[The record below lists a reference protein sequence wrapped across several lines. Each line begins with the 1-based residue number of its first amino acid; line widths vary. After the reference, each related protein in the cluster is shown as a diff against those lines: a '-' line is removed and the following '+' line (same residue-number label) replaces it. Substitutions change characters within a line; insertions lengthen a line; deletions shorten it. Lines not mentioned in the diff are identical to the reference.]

1 MRILISNDDGYLAP
15 GISAL
20 ADALS
25 AIADI
30 VVFAPDSNR
39 SGASNSLTLDRPL
52 SVQKAANG
60 FHFVNGTPTDCVHI
74 ALAAMAFGRV
84 VGTTAALSAA
94 GLLVAWSASHPEM
107 SLSAL
112 GWASRVVP
120 LVLLGV
126 LVGAAADAVEDASAA
141 RLALA
146 VAATRR
152 RDAAEVNDEILQ
164 RLTVAKWRLEA
175 GAGDDA
181 AALLDEAMTQAQ
193 HLVSSLLEDVEL
205 EERLRVRTPTGEAVV

>member
-1 MRILISNDDGYLAP
+1 MDRIVAGGPWFRRHPQYAAMVTA
-15 GISAL
+15 AL
-20 ADALS
+20 FAVVTLLRLTGGDEADATGLLY
-25 AIADI
+25 ALP
-30 VVFAPDSNR
+30 V
-39 SGASNSLTLDRPL
+39 
-52 SVQKAANG
+52 
-60 FHFVNGTPTDCVHI
+60 

-94 GLLVAWSASHPEM
+94 GLLVAWAAGHPEV

-126 LVGAAADAVEDASAA
+126 LVGAASDAVEDAAA
-141 RLALA
+141 TRLALA

-175 GAGDDA
+175 GSGDDA

>member
-1 MRILISNDDGYLAP
+1 VLPAITGESVRMDRLVAGGPWFRRHPQYAAIVTA
-15 GISAL
+15 AL
-20 ADALS
+20 FVAVTALRLTGSDETDATGL
-25 AIADI
+25 
-30 VVFAPDSNR
+30 
-39 SGASNSLTLDRPL
+39 LYTLP
-52 SVQKAANG
+52 V
-60 FHFVNGTPTDCVHI
+60 

-94 GLLVAWSASHPEM
+94 GLLVAWAAGHPEV
-107 SLSAL
+107 SLTAI
-112 GWASRVVP
+112 GWASRIVP

-126 LVGAAADAVEDASAA
+126 LVGAAADAVEDASAD

-175 GAGDDA
+175 GSDA
-181 AALLDEAMTQAQ
+181 DATALLDEAMSQTQN
-193 HLVSSLLEDVEL
+193 LVTSLLEDVEL
-205 EERLRVRTPTGEAVV
+205 EDRLRVRTPTGDPR

>member
-1 MRILISNDDGYLAP
+1 MPAGSRSESVPMDRLVAGGPWFRRHPQYAAMVTAALFATVTVLRLLVGSNE
-15 GISAL
+15 
-20 ADALS
+20 ADATGLLY
-25 AIADI
+25 AL
-30 VVFAPDSNR
+30 P
-39 SGASNSLTLDRPL
+39 
-52 SVQKAANG
+52 
-60 FHFVNGTPTDCVHI
+60 I
-74 ALAAMAFGRV
+74 ALAAMAYGLV

-94 GLLVAWSASHPEM
+94 GLLVAWSASHPDV

-112 GWASRVVP
+112 GWASRIVP

-126 LVGAAADAVEDASAA
+126 LVGAAADAVEDASAT

-175 GAGDDA
+175 GSGDDA

>member
-1 MRILISNDDGYLAP
+1 M
-15 GISAL
+15 SAEFRSESVPMDRL
-20 ADALS
+20 VAGGPWFRRHPHYAAMVTAALFATVTALRMVGPNEADATGLLY
-25 AIADI
+25 AL
-30 VVFAPDSNR
+30 P
-39 SGASNSLTLDRPL
+39 
-52 SVQKAANG
+52 
-60 FHFVNGTPTDCVHI
+60 I

-107 SLSAL
+107 SLSPL

-126 LVGAAADAVEDASAA
+126 LVGAAADAVEDASAD

-205 EERLRVRTPTGEAVV
+205 EERLRVRTPTGDSVV